1 MKRIL
6 LLVAALASLAT
17 RALAQFDPEAGRHT
31 SPRQALTI
39 QPVQFL
45 LGFYSAEYERAV
57 STATTVGVGANY
69 FEGFFGSSDAG
80 DDPKYFSTELKVR
93 YYPGERPL
101 QGFSF
106 GVSGGYVNV
115 QPWDLFCFDSCNR
128 THRTGASAGFL
139 LDYGWLLGRNERFAV
154 ALGAGA
160 KRLFVHT
167 SEGDRVRTGYPTLRI
182 SAGLAF

>member
-1 MKRIL
+1 MKRS
-6 LLVAALASLAT
+6 LVLCAVMATLAT
-17 RALAQFDPEAGRHT
+17 RASAQSDSDTGRPPT
-31 SPRQALTI
+31 PRQALTV

-57 STATTVGVGANY
+57 SSGTTIGLGANY
-69 FEGFFGSSDAG
+69 FEGFIGDDSS

-101 QGFSF
+101 EGFSF
-106 GVSGGYVNV
+106 GGAVGYVNV
-115 QPWDLFCFDSCNR
+115 QPWEFFCFDSCNR
-128 THRTGASAGFL
+128 AHRTGASAGFL
-139 LDYGWLLGRNERFAV
+139 LDYNWLLGRHERFAV

-167 SEGDRVRTGYPTLRI
+167 SDGDRVRTGYPTVRL
-182 SAGLAF
+182 SAGMAF